1 MNMTVF
7 SIFQIRESNVMKLLS
22 KMESSEVIPKPT
34 RTQTDQ
40 QSIGP
45 VVNNDPWGVSVKDN
59 LLRLGFDII
68 TIIKKL

>member
-7 SIFQIRESNVMKLLS
+7 SIFQIRESNVMKLLA

-45 VVNNDPWGVSVKDN
+45 VENNDPWVVNVEDN

-68 TIIKKL
+68 TIIMKL

>member
-1 MNMTVF
+1 M
-7 SIFQIRESNVMKLLS
+7 QLLA

-45 VVNNDPWGVSVKDN
+45 VENNDPWVVNVEDN

-68 TIIKKL
+68 TIIMKL

>member
-1 MNMTVF
+1 MNMTIF
-7 SIFQIRESNVMKLLS
+7 SIFQIRELNVMQLLA

-45 VVNNDPWGVSVKDN
+45 VENNDP
-59 LLRLGFDII
+59 
-68 TIIKKL
+68 